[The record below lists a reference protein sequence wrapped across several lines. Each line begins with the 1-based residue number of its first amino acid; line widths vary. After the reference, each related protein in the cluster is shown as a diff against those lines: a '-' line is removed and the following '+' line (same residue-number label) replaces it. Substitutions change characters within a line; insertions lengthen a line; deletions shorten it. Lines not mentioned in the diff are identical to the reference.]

1 MLQHDITHLL
11 KVKKENRRKGQSLA
25 EFALL
30 VPVLLLLV
38 IGAIQLGMVIYQYIS
53 VIQVARE
60 GTRWVAVNAS
70 QTDSAISTYVRGIA
84 PATLTKNNLTI
95 TVSPSYSGGAIPS
108 SRYTGNAISVGVSY
122 GLQGKLFLPTSFF
135 GWSLPTTIPAYTV
148 TMRVEKL

>member
-1 MLQHDITHLL
+1 MKQHDITRLM
-11 KVKKENRRKGQSLA
+11 KVKKEKSQKGQSLA

-38 IGAIQLGMVIYQYIS
+38 LGALQLGMIIYQYIS

-60 GTRWVAVNAS
+60 GTRWAAVNAS
-70 QTDSAISTYVRGIA
+70 RTDSSISSYVKGIA
-84 PATLTKNNLTI
+84 PATLTQNNLTI
-95 TVSPSYSGGAIPS
+95 TVSPSFSGGSIPS

-122 GLQGKLFLPTSFF
+122 GLQGKLFLPTHFF